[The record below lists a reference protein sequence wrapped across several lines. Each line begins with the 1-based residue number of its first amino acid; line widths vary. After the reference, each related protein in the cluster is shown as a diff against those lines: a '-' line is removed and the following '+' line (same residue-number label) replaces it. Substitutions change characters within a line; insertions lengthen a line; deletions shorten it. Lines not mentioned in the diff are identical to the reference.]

1 MSAIA
6 ADTVLAVFA
15 IFCRIGSCLMLMPGT
30 SSSLLA
36 PQVRLFA
43 AIALTFGLSP
53 LLLPTMRGAIG
64 DGQPFAVLSLVGSE
78 LIIGTLIG
86 LASRIYFLA
95 LQTLGAVMANAIGIT
110 AIPGVALEDNEVMPS
125 LASLISLSA
134 VTLVFASGQHWELLG
149 GLVRSYGVWPPSE
162 GVAAG
167 IRLTALVDRLSASF
181 MLALRVASPFLIYA
195 VIVNLAVGLAN
206 KLTPTIPIYFIS
218 LPFVMAGGLI
228 LLYQISGEL
237 LIQFMTGFVSWLEI
251 Q

>member
-1 MSAIA
+1 LFTA
-6 ADTVLAVFA
+6 A
-15 IFCRIGSCLMLMPGT
+15 
-30 SSSLLA
+30 
-36 PQVRLFA
+36 
-43 AIALTFGLSP
+43 ALTFGLSP

-64 DGQPFAVLSLVGSE
+64 DGEPFTVLSLVGSE
-78 LIIGTLIG
+78 LIIGALIG

-110 AIPGVALEDNEVMPS
+110 AIPGVPIEDNEAMPA

-162 GVAAG
+162 GVASE
-167 IRLTALVDRLSASF
+167 IRLTALLERLSSSF
-181 MLALRVASPFLIYA
+181 MLALRVASPFLVYA

-228 LLYQISGEL
+228 LLYQISGDQ
-237 LIQFMTGFVSWLEI
+237 LIQFMTGFVGWLEV

>member
-1 MSAIA
+1 
-6 ADTVLAVFA
+6 
-15 IFCRIGSCLMLMPGT
+15 
-30 SSSLLA
+30 
-36 PQVRLFA
+36 
-43 AIALTFGLSP
+43 
-53 LLLPTMRGAIG
+53 
-64 DGQPFAVLSLVGSE
+64 
-78 LIIGTLIG
+78 
-86 LASRIYFLA
+86 
-95 LQTLGAVMANAIGIT
+95 MANAIGIT
-110 AIPGVALEDNEVMPS
+110 AIPGVAMEDNEVMPS

-218 LPFVMAGGLI
+218 LPFVMAGGLL
-228 LLYQISGEL
+228 LLYQIGGEL
-237 LIQFMTGFVSWLEI
+237 LTQFMTGFVAWLEV

>member
-1 MSAIA
+1 VSTIG

-15 IFCRIGSCLMLMPGT
+15 IFCRIGGCLMLMPGT
-30 SSSLLA
+30 SSSLLP
-36 PQVRLFA
+36 PQVRLFTA
-43 AIALTFGLSP
+43 AALTFGLSP

-64 DGQPFAVLSLVGSE
+64 DGEPFTVLSLVGSE
-78 LIIGTLIG
+78 LIIGALIG

-110 AIPGVALEDNEVMPS
+110 AIPGVPIEDNEAMPA

-162 GVAAG
+162 GVASE
-167 IRLTALVDRLSASF
+167 IRLTALLERLSASF
-181 MLALRVASPFLIYA
+181 MLALRVASPFLVYA

-228 LLYQISGEL
+228 LLYQISGDQ
-237 LIQFMTGFVSWLEI
+237 LIQFMTGFVGWLEV

>member
-1 MSAIA
+1 VSAIT

-30 SSSLLA
+30 SSSLLP
-36 PQVRLFA
+36 PQVRLFTA
-43 AIALTFGLSP
+43 AALTFGLSP
-53 LLLPTMRGAIG
+53 LLLPTVRGAIG
-64 DGQPFAVLSLVGSE
+64 DGEPFTVLSLVGSE
-78 LIIGTLIG
+78 LIIGALIG

-110 AIPGVALEDNEVMPS
+110 AIPGVPIEDNEAMPS

-134 VTLVFASGQHWELLG
+134 VTLVFASGQHWELLA
-149 GLVRSYGVWPPSE
+149 GLVRSYGVWPPTG
-162 GVAAG
+162 GVASE
-167 IRLTALVDRLSASF
+167 IRLTTLLERLSASF
-181 MLALRVASPFLIYA
+181 MLALRVASPFLVYA

-228 LLYQISGEL
+228 LLYQISGDL
-237 LIQFMTGFVSWLEI
+237 LIQFMTGFVAWLEV